1 MLKKQKQENQ
11 IEITNLIGDA
21 VNDAITRREKHL
33 TPEEAEK
40 IKGGTGLID
49 TIILVGGYL
58 LGEPK
63 NR

>member
-1 MLKKQKQENQ
+1 MLKKQNQENQ

-33 TPEEAEK
+33 TPEEAEQ

-49 TIILVGGYL
+49 KIIHLGGYL
-58 LGEPK
+58 IG
-63 NR
+63 